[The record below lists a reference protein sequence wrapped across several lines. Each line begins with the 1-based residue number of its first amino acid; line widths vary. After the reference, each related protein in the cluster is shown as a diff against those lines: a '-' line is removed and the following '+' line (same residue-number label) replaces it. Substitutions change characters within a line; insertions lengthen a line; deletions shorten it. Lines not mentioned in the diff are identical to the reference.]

1 MANDFYH
8 FGRAEA
14 LLLSALGYTS
24 TPSDRSLL
32 HAIGIGLQPSAEMM
46 AYVEQLPQPWLD
58 EVRDA
63 LSKMTHPVRFGGGH
77 RTPDSYHC
85 GRRDGRSRGVE
96 LRNRVL
102 LGEAIKAARLE
113 RNVDIDWLATRSGMK
128 AEAIEAIEA
137 ALYPAT
143 VDVINRLLRIMS
155 ASEPRALGL
164 TPKAIGPRRKKPGF

>member
-1 MANDFYH
+1 MSNDFYH
-8 FGRAEA
+8 FGRAKA
-14 LLLSALGYTS
+14 LLLTALGYTS
-24 TPSDRSLL
+24 TPSDRALL
-32 HAIGIGLQPSAEMM
+32 HAFSIGLQPSAEMM

-58 EVRDA
+58 EVREE

-77 RTPDSYHC
+77 RTPDSYPC
-85 GRRDGRSRGVE
+85 GLRDGRSRGVV

-102 LGEAIKAARLE
+102 LGEAIKAVRLD
-113 RNVDIDWLATRSGMK
+113 RNVEIDWLATRSGMK

-143 VDVINRLLRIMS
+143 VDVINRLLAVMS

-164 TPKAIGPRRKKPGF
+164 TPKAIGPRRKSPGS

>member
-1 MANDFYH
+1 MPNDFYH
-8 FGRAEA
+8 FGRAKA

-24 TPSDRSLL
+24 TPSDRALL
-32 HAIGIGLQPSAEMM
+32 HAISIGLQPSAEMM

-63 LSKMTHPVRFGGGH
+63 LGKMTHPVRYGGGH
-77 RTPDSYHC
+77 RTPESYYC
-85 GRRDGRSRGVE
+85 GLRDGDHRGIE
-96 LRNRVL
+96 LRSRVL

-113 RNVDIDWLATRSGMK
+113 RNIDIDWLATRSGMK
-128 AEAIEAIEA
+128 AEAIESIEA

-164 TPKAIGPRRKKPGF
+164 TPKPIGPRRKKPGF

>member
-1 MANDFYH
+1 MSNDFYH
-8 FGRAEA
+8 FGRAKA
-14 LLLSALGYTS
+14 LLLTALGYTS
-24 TPSDRSLL
+24 TPSDRALL
-32 HAIGIGLQPSAEMM
+32 HAFSIGLQPSAEMM
-46 AYVEQLPQPWLD
+46 VYVEQLPQPWLD

-63 LSKMTHPVRFGGGH
+63 LSKMAHPVRFGGGH
-77 RTPDSYHC
+77 RTPDSYLC
-85 GRRDGRSRGVE
+85 GLRDGRSRGVV

-143 VDVINRLLRIMS
+143 VDVINRLLAVMS
-155 ASEPRALGL
+155 ASEPRAMGL
-164 TPKAIGPRRKKPGF
+164 TPKAIGPRRKSPGS